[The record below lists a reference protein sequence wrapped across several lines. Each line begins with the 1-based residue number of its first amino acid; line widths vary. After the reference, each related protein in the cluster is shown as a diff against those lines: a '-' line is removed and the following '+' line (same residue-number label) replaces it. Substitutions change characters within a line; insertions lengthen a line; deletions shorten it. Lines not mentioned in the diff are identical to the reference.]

1 MIFPIARAKYKIIK
15 SIYENPNIKISELL
29 RINKISQKSGYFY
42 INELLNANIISQKIE
57 KPLRLLKP
65 EFSNTGKIIFSLVE
79 EEKKLYFFEKH
90 KELKGPFFQFEK
102 EISSSI
108 SCALIFG
115 SFSRS
120 SENKGSDLDIMII
133 AEKQESKKIERAV
146 ENCFI
151 TLKNKPS
158 IRLVTKD
165 NFIDSLEK
173 EDEFAKQIL
182 KDHIIIINSL
192 GWINLISKSKTR

>member
-1 MIFPIARAKYKIIK
+1 MIFPISKAKYKIIK
-15 SIYENPNIKISELL
+15 SIYENPNIRISELL
-29 RINKISQKSGYFY
+29 KINKISQKSGYLY
-42 INELLNANIISQKIE
+42 INELLDAHIISQKID

-65 EFSNTGKIIFSLVE
+65 DFNEAGKMVFSLVE
-79 EEKKLYFFEKH
+79 EEKKLHFFERH

-102 EISSSI
+102 ETSNFIT
-108 SCALIFG
+108 CALIFG

-120 SENKGSDLDIMII
+120 SENKESDVDIMII
-133 AEKQESKKIERAV
+133 TENQENKKIEKAV
-146 ENCFI
+146 EKCFI

-182 KDHIIIINSL
+182 KDYIIIINSS
-192 GWINLISKSKTR
+192 GWINLISKSKK